1 MTIQEKLGLIYAK
14 IDCGGRHCEN
24 CINEKFCFCH
34 SDKDLRDVVLEV
46 QAEIRTVINEQKE
59 EAK

>member
-14 IDCGGRHCEN
+14 IDCGGRRCEN
-24 CINEKFCFCH
+24 CVCENFCR
-34 SDKDLRDVVLEV
+34 SDKNVRDVILEV
-46 QAEIRTVINEQKE
+46 QAEIRTIIKEQKE